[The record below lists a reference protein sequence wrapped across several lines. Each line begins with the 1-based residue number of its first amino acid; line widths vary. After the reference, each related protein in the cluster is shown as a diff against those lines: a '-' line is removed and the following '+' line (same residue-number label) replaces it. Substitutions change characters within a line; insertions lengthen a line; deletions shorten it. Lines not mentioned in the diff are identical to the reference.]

1 MRTRPPHSGRL
12 NRVAMSGSAVG
23 ETCENGRSSGSSSID
38 SSARLRFVSR
48 LSLEFDIFVREHAQS
63 VRRYAFSMLH
73 DSWAADDALQETF
86 LRAWRFWSSFRG
98 ESTREAW
105 VIRICRNVVL
115 DMLKR
120 RFDQPLSRVEQI
132 AGEGAS
138 HFDQPM
144 LSLDSTWMLMQLRLE
159 YREVVFLVDV
169 LGYDYETAA
178 VVLDA
183 PVGTVRSRVH
193 RARSALRDVLQQC
206 REETA

>member
-1 MRTRPPHSGRL
+1 MT
-12 NRVAMSGSAVG
+12 GSIFE
-23 ETCENGRSSGSSSID
+23 ETSEDVRSAGSSSFD
-38 SSARLRFVSR
+38 SSARMRLVSR
-48 LSLEFDIFVREHAQS
+48 ISVEFDIFVREHARP
-63 VRRYAFSMLH
+63 VRRFAFGMLH
-73 DSWAADDALQETF
+73 DNWAADDALQETF
-86 LRAWRFWSSFRG
+86 LRAWRSWSSFRG

>member
-1 MRTRPPHSGRL
+1 MGDDR
-12 NRVAMSGSAVG
+12 A
-23 ETCENGRSSGSSSID
+23 
-38 SSARLRFVSR
+38 
-48 LSLEFDIFVREHAQS
+48 EFDRFVREHAQA
-63 VRRYAFSMLH
+63 VRRYALSLTR
-73 DSWAADDALQETF
+73 DPWTADDALQETF
-86 LRAWRFWSSFRG
+86 LRAWRSWSSFRG

-193 RARSALRDVLQQC
+193 RARSALRDVLQQY